1 MRCDMNNSALNN
13 QEGGSHYKTLK
24 MLKPTKMHELYDLAL
39 HDRKN
44 MPVVAY
50 GSAGTG
56 KTYGAI
62 GRAVSWLE
70 TNRKSRVVI
79 ARPNVSFADT
89 NGFLPG
95 TEREKLEPW
104 IRPLQQN
111 FIEHGIGIRHQEDLE
126 KNHRLQYYMLEH
138 IQGLT
143 WDDSLIIVDECQNM
157 SFEQIKVLV
166 TRVGE
171 YSKLVLCGDIA
182 QTSPLFKN
190 SGLARFID
198 MVGRY
203 NLPVHTIH
211 FTVDDV
217 LRSETCKMF
226 IQAFEEEEH
235 DRSI

>member
-1 MRCDMNNSALNN
+1 MN
-13 QEGGSHYKTLK
+13 
-24 MLKPTKMHELYDLAL
+24 LKPTKQHELYDIALA
-39 HDRKN
+39 DKKN
-44 MPVVAY
+44 MPVVAV

-62 GRAVSWLE
+62 GRAVQWLQAG
-70 TNRKSRVVI
+70 NKSQVI
-79 ARPNVSFADT
+79 LARPNVSFADT

-95 TEREKLEPW
+95 DEREKLAPW

-111 FIEHGIGIRHQEDLE
+111 FNAHGVGMNFQLDLE
-126 KNHRLQYYMLEH
+126 KNKRLQYYMLEH

-143 WDDSLIIVDECQNM
+143 FDNAMVIIDEAQNM
-157 SFEQIKVLV
+157 TFDQIKVLV
-166 TRVGE
+166 TRLGN
-171 YSKLVLCGDIA
+171 YSKLVLCGDVA

-190 SGLARFID
+190 SGLKQFID
-198 MVGRY
+198 MVEEL

-226 IQAFEEEEH
+226 IGAFEQWEA
-235 DRSI
+235 R

>member
-1 MRCDMNNSALNN
+1 MAL
-13 QEGGSHYKTLK
+13 H
-24 MLKPTKMHELYDLAL
+24 PTKKHELYKVAL
-39 HDRKN
+39 DDAHN

-62 GRAVSWLE
+62 GKAVEWLQ
-70 TNRKSRVVI
+70 NGKKSQVI
-79 ARPNVSFADT
+79 LARPNVSFADT

-95 TEREKLEPW
+95 DEREKLAPW

-111 FIEHGIGIRHQEDLE
+111 FNAHGVGINHQLDLE
-126 KNHRLQYYMLEH
+126 KNKRLQYYMLEH

-143 WDDSLIIVDECQNM
+143 FDNAMVIIDECQNM
-157 SFEQIKVLV
+157 TFEQIKVLV
-166 TRVGE
+166 SRMGH

-182 QTSPLFKN
+182 QTSPHFKN
-190 SGLARFID
+190 SGLKKFIE
-198 MVGRY
+198 MVEGLD
-203 NLPVHTIH
+203 LPVHTIH

-226 IQAFEEEEH
+226 IGAFEEWEA
-235 DRSI
+235 R

>member
-1 MRCDMNNSALNN
+1 
-13 QEGGSHYKTLK
+13 
-24 MLKPTKMHELYDLAL
+24 MLKPTKKHEAYELAL
-39 HDRKN
+39 NDRKN
-44 MPVVAY
+44 MPVIAY

-62 GRAVSWLE
+62 GRAVSWLD
-70 TNRKSRVVI
+70 NARKSRVI
-79 ARPNVSFADT
+79 LARPNVSFADT

-111 FIEHGIGIRHQEDLE
+111 FIQHGVGINFQNDLE
-126 KNHRLQYYMLEH
+126 RNHRLQYYMLEH

-143 WDDSLIIVDECQNM
+143 WDDSLVIVDECQNM

-182 QTSPLFKN
+182 QTSPHFKN
-190 SGLARFID
+190 SGLKRFID
-198 MVGRY
+198 MVERY
-203 NLPVHTIH
+203 DLPVHTIH
-211 FTVDDV
+211 FDVDDV

-226 IQAFEEEEH
+226 INAFEQEER
-235 DRSI
+235 DYDSRS